1 MAQNHRLHF
10 QNELKNCSGDQLYN
24 FYKNEIT
31 KLPQVIPHIFKSV
44 QILAGDG
51 NNAGTVRL
59 AKLSI
64 GSSREEIVKE
74 KIETVVDESRTL
86 RGSII
91 DGDILRM
98 YPKFEYAVTITPLV
112 TKGGEESCLFK
123 LSVEYEKENEDVP
136 NPTEYMEMSSFVSKA
151 VASHLAKKA

>member
-1 MAQNHRLHF
+1 MAQIHRLHV
-10 QNELKNCSGDQLYN
+10 QNELKHCSGDQLYS
-24 FYKNEIT
+24 FYKNEMT
-31 KLPQVIPHIFKSV
+31 KLPQILPQIVKSF
-44 QILAGDG
+44 QILAGHG
-51 NNAGTVRL
+51 NSAGTVRL

-64 GSSREEIVKE
+64 GSSREEIVKD
-74 KIETVVDESRTL
+74 KIEAVVDESRTL

-91 DGDILRM
+91 DGDLLRM
-98 YPKFEYAVTITPLV
+98 YPKFEYTINITPLV
-112 TKGGEESCLFK
+112 TQGGEESCLFK

>member
-1 MAQNHRLHF
+1 MAQIHRLHV
-10 QNELKNCSGDQLYN
+10 QNELKNCSADQLYS
-24 FYKNEIT
+24 FYKNEMT
-31 KLPQVIPHIFKSV
+31 KFPQVLPHIFKSV

-51 NNAGTVRL
+51 NSAGTVRL
-59 AKLSI
+59 VKFSI
-64 GSSREEIVKE
+64 GSSREEIMKE

-98 YPKFEYAVTITPLV
+98 YPKFEYTTTVTPLV
-112 TKGGEESCLFK
+112 TQGGEESCLVK
-123 LSVEYEKENEDVP
+123 VSVEYEKENEDIP
-136 NPTEYMEMSSFVSKA
+136 NPTEYMELSSLIYKA

>member
-1 MAQNHRLHF
+1 MAQIHRLHV
-10 QNELKNCSGDQLYN
+10 QNELKNCSADQLYS
-24 FYKNEIT
+24 FFKNERT
-31 KLPQVIPHIFKSV
+31 KLPQVLPHIFKSV

-51 NNAGTVRL
+51 NSAGTVRL
-59 AKLSI
+59 VKFST
-64 GSSREEIVKE
+64 GTSREEIMKE

-98 YPKFEYAVTITPLV
+98 YPKFEYTMTITPLV
-112 TKGGEESCLFK
+112 TQGGEESCLVK

-136 NPTEYMEMSSFVSKA
+136 NPTEYMELSSLIYKA

>member
-1 MAQNHRLHF
+1 MAQIHRLHV
-10 QNELKNCSGDQLYN
+10 QNELKNCSGDQLYS

-31 KLPQVIPHIFKSV
+31 NFPQVLPQIFKSV

-51 NNAGTVRL
+51 NSAGTVRL

-64 GSSREEIVKE
+64 GSSREEIVKD
-74 KIETVVDESRTL
+74 KIEAVVDESRTL
-86 RGSII
+86 RGSVI
-91 DGDILRM
+91 DGDLLRM
-98 YPKFEYAVTITPLV
+98 YPKFEYTINITPLV
-112 TKGGEESCLFK
+112 TQGGEESCLFK

-136 NPTEYMEMSSFVSKA
+136 NPIEYMEMSSLTSKA